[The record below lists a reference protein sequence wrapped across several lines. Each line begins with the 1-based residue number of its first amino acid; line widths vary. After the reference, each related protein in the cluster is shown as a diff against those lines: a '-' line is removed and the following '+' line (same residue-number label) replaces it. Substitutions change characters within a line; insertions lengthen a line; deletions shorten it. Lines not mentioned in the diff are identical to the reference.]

1 VLARAVRDLRSS
13 AGRGVRSTLVTR
25 AGLGLFL
32 LEAGAGTALLLLFFP
47 PRTLGKGFFS
57 LHGAVAFV
65 LVALAA
71 ALRPTGLPLWAAGV
85 AAALIGGYS
94 LFAHVGRASAARP
107 ILLGG
112 AAAAAFGAAQV
123 ALLAP
128 RSPGSGWTVASGA
141 VGGLFFGAVL
151 LTMNLGHWYLVSRS
165 LPFRLL
171 ARGAALFAGFAAARA
186 ALLGAAIAVNPRP
199 EGLDALLSLDRD
211 ALFFLFRVVWGLLG
225 PLALSYF
232 IWRTAEMKSN
242 QAATGLLYV
251 ALVFVLIGELLSSY
265 LTVATGFPA

>member
-1 VLARAVRDLRSS
+1 M
-13 AGRGVRSTLVTR
+13 TR

-57 LHGAVAFV
+57 LHGAISFS
-65 LVALAA
+65 LVALATIA
-71 ALRPTGLPLWAAGV
+71 RPTGLSPGV
-85 AAALIGGYS
+85 AALSATLLGLYS
-94 LFAHVGRASAARP
+94 LAAHFDRAAMARP
-107 ILLGG
+107 LLLVG
-112 AAAAAFGAAQV
+112 AAAAAFAAARV

-128 RSPGSGWTVASGA
+128 RSPGSAWTIAGGA

-165 LPFRLL
+165 LPFQLL
-171 ARGAALFAGFAAARA
+171 ARGATLFAGFAAARA

-199 EGLDALLSLDRD
+199 EGLEALLSLDRD

-232 IWRTAEMKSN
+232 VWRTAEMKSN

-265 LTVATGFPA
+265 LTIATGFPA

>member
-1 VLARAVRDLRSS
+1 M
-13 AGRGVRSTLVTR
+13 TR

-32 LEAGAGTALLLLFFP
+32 LEAGAGTAFLLLFFP
-47 PRTLGKGFFS
+47 PKTLGKGFFS
-57 LHGAVAFV
+57 LHGAISFS

-71 ALRPTGLPLWAAGV
+71 LARPAGLSPGLAL
-85 AAALIGGYS
+85 AAAAVLGLYS
-94 LFAHVGRASAARP
+94 LAAHVGRAGAARP
-107 ILLGG
+107 LLLAG
-112 AAAAAFGAAQV
+112 AALAAFGAARV
-123 ALLAP
+123 ALVAP
-128 RSPGSGWTVASGA
+128 RTPGSGWTVASAA

-165 LPFRLL
+165 LPFQLL
-171 ARGAALFAGFAAARA
+171 ARGATLFAALAAARA
-186 ALLGAAIAVNPRP
+186 GLLAAAIAVNPQP
-199 EGLDALLSLDRD
+199 EGLEALLSLDRD

-232 IWRTAEMKSN
+232 VWRTAEMKSN

-265 LTVATGFPA
+265 LTIATGFPA